1 MSVIVTD
8 AGFGPD
14 GFNAGFAAPGEQ
26 SDGQGVDL
34 PNDADVVAV
43 FASIKD
49 APLIRIPFPSS
60 ADGRGFTI
68 AARLRDLGYRGKLR
82 AQGHVIAEQYR
93 KARGVGFDEVEIDDA
108 LAARQPAPQ
117 WSPVQT
123 LRYQSKFRR
132 SA

>member
-26 SDGQGVDL
+26 LPGQGVDV
-34 PNDADVVAV
+34 PNDADVVAIFDTV
-43 FASIKD
+43 KD
-49 APLIRIPFPSS
+49 AAVIRIPFPSS
-60 ADGRGFTI
+60 ADGRGFSI
-68 AARLRDLGYRGKLR
+68 ASRLRDLGYKGTLR

-93 KARGVGFDEVEIDDA
+93 KARGSGFDEVEIDDT
-108 LAARQPAPQ
+108 LAARQPEPQ
-117 WSPVQT
+117 WKPVQT
-123 LRYQSKFRR
+123 QRYQSKFRR

>member
-14 GFNAGFAAPGEQ
+14 GFNAGFAAPGAQ
-26 SDGQGVDL
+26 RPGQGVDL

-43 FASIKD
+43 YDSIKD
-49 APLIRIPFPSS
+49 APAIRIPFPSS
-60 ADGRGFTI
+60 ADGRGFSI
-68 AARLRDLGYRGKLR
+68 ASRLRDLGYSGRLR

-93 KARGVGFDEVEIDDA
+93 KARGSGFDEVEIDET
-108 LAARQPAPQ
+108 LAARQPEAQ
-117 WSPVQT
+117 WKPVQT
-123 LRYQSKFRR
+123 IRYQSKFRR

>member
-14 GFNAGFAAPGEQ
+14 TFEAGFAAPGEQ
-26 SDGQGVDL
+26 APGQGVDL
-34 PNDADVVAV
+34 PNDADV
-43 FASIKD
+43 ASLYPAIAE

-60 ADGRGFTI
+60 ADGRGFSI
-68 AARLRDLGYRGKLR
+68 ASRLRDLGYRGRLR

-93 KARGVGFDEVEIDDA
+93 KARGSGFDEVEIDEA
-108 LAARQPAPQ
+108 LAARQPEPQ
-117 WSPVQT
+117 WTPVQS
-123 LRYQSKFRR
+123 LRYQSLFRR